1 VRASSH
7 LTTTTMNFAQQEQ
20 LLMIDRLTESVV
32 AGKKTIS
39 TIASTVSPKY
49 AQLVQER
56 LDARGYSADSSDG
69 LSPQQFHAKIQKM
82 QREYFLNRSAQ
93 GIQTQR
99 VSQQDHN
106 FIVDS
111 IFNSVHAGTKPAVR
125 PMLEA
130 YGKEH
135 SRATAWAK
143 RAAVQ
148 KHSKKL
154 GKTIAIK
161 KDHPVLQDLKEGRM
175 LSPTHKS
182 TLQNATYSGFA
193 ELLFSGS
200 QSVRSQ
206 RELQKRMDT
215 LEAELAVVRA
225 DAARA
230 NTRLDESEQWK
241 ADAVELYGAG
251 KSYADIADIVGK
263 GKSTVNDYIRSLIS
277 AGKVPKRPARNCPVL
292 DDRPAPDDSRTNSLP

>member
-1 VRASSH
+1 MS
-7 LTTTTMNFAQQEQ
+7 MNFAQQEQ
-20 LLMIDRLTESVV
+20 LLILDRLTESVI
-32 AGKKTIS
+32 ARKETIS
-39 TIASTVSPKY
+39 TIARTFGPTF
-49 AQLVQER
+49 AELVQKR
-56 LDARGYSADSSDG
+56 LDARGHSADSTDG
-69 LSPQQFHAKIQKM
+69 LSPQQFHAKIQRM
-82 QREYFLNRSAQ
+82 HREYFQNRSAQ

-111 IFNSVHAGTKPAVR
+111 IFDSVHAGTKPTVR

-135 SRATAWAK
+135 SRPPTWAK

-148 KHSKKL
+148 MHAKKL
-154 GKTIAIK
+154 AKTIAAK
-161 KDHPVLQDLKEGRM
+161 KNHPVLQDLKEGRM
-175 LSPTHKS
+175 LSQTHKS

-200 QSVRSQ
+200 QSVRIQ
-206 RELQKRMDT
+206 RALQKRMDT

-277 AGKVPKRPARNCPVL
+277 AGKVPKRPARNCPIL
-292 DDRPAPDDSRTNSLP
+292 DGRPAPDDSRTNSLP